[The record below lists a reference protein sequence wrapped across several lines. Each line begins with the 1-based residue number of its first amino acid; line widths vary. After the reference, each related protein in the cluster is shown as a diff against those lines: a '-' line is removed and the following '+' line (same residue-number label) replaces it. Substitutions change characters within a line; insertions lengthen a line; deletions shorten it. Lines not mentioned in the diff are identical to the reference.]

1 MTSPADRNRIFI
13 LTDIN
18 NEPDDAESFCRF
30 LLYSNLFDL
39 EGVVAT
45 TSTWLRASTHADQ
58 LIAIIKAYGEVLP
71 NLNAHAKGYPAT
83 DFLLSKVGSGLPVY
97 GFEGVGE
104 GKDSDGSNRLIEA
117 VDKDDTDGRP
127 VWVLLWG
134 GASVLA
140 QALWKVSNTRKPE
153 EVEKT
158 TQVFGYGPP
167 FQNSSTSSVFTDG
180 TSTRLVRVNYMEN
193 RAQLSERIATWCGIS
208 GDVYYNLP
216 GADTTLVTQ
225 DWVRKHIQ
233 IGPFGKM
240 YPMFLFIMEGDT
252 PTFLYLIPN
261 GLGVPE
267 HPSFGSWGGRYKFID
282 EKSRVYSDAIDRVI
296 SKVDGKL
303 YTSNQATIWR
313 WREAFQNDFAAR
325 MEWTL
330 TPNFKACNHEPI
342 PIVNGSSGTLPI
354 RISAKVGETITI
366 DASQSYDPDGDEI
379 TFHWFQYKEPTCV
392 QHNVEA
398 ELPDFEMH
406 GTERAPILRVT
417 MPKTVKFCH
426 LYREAKRDYHIILE
440 VEDSGIPKLTR
451 YRRIIITVHE

>member
-45 TSTWLRASTHADQ
+45 TSTWLRTSTHADQ
-58 LIAIIKAYGEVLP
+58 LTAIINAYGEVLP
-71 NLNAHAKGYPAT
+71 NLNAHAKGYPT
-83 DFLLSKVGSGLPVY
+83 KEYLVSKVGSGLPVY

-117 VDKDDTDGRP
+117 IDKDDPDGRP

-140 QALWKVSNTRKPE
+140 QALWRVKHTRTAEKADKFVSRIRVYAISDQDDTGVWIRNTFHDLFYIVSIHGWNE
-153 EVEKT
+153 
-158 TQVFGYGPP
+158 Y
-167 FQNSSTSSVFTDG
+167 
-180 TSTRLVRVNYMEN
+180 
-193 RAQLSERIATWCGIS
+193 ALSTWCGIS
-208 GDVYYNLP
+208 GDAYYNLP
-216 GADTTLVTQ
+216 GADTSLVTQ
-225 DWVRKHIQ
+225 DWVKEHIQ
-233 IGPFGKM
+233 KGPFGKM
-240 YPMFLFIMEGDT
+240 YPMFMFIMEGDT

-267 HPSFGSWGGRYKFID
+267 HPSFGSWGGRYKAID
-282 EKSRVYSDAIDRVI
+282 EKSQVYSDTTDRIV
-296 SKVDGKL
+296 SKVDGKK

-325 MEWTL
+325 MQWTL
-330 TPNFKACNHEPI
+330 TPDFKACNHEPVV
-342 PIVNGSSGTLPI
+342 IVNGSEGTLPL
-354 RISAKVGETITI
+354 RVSAKAGETITI
-366 DASQSYDPDGDEI
+366 DASGTYDPDGDEL
-379 TFHWFQYKEPTCV
+379 TFRWFQYKEPSAV

-398 ELPDFEMH
+398 EIPDFRYAWFREDF
-406 GTERAPILRVT
+406 GVDYDDAEDGEVLSFVSGGEKRLSSGVGGGRQGDTEVDEI
-417 MPKTVKFCH
+417 
-426 LYREAKRDYHIILE
+426 
-440 VEDSGIPKLTR
+440 
-451 YRRIIITVHE
+451 